1 MTRLVVATVLM
12 ALAGSAAAQTKTNP
26 ANAPGAA
33 DTKVRLQTLG
43 YKNVHD
49 LRRSPDG
56 QWTAKATR
64 GNVEKSVTAS
74 PNGNVVAR

>member
-1 MTRLVVATVLM
+1 MTRFALAVVLM
-12 ALAGSAAAQTKTNP
+12 ALAGAAAAQTKPNP
-26 ANAPGAA
+26 NAPGAA

-43 YKNVHD
+43 YKDIHD
-49 LRRSPDG
+49 LRRGPDG

-74 PNGNVVAR
+74 PNGQVIAR

>member
-1 MTRLVVATVLM
+1 MTRYVLAAVLM
-12 ALAGSAAAQTKTNP
+12 AIASSAAAQSRTNT

-43 YKNVHD
+43 YKDIHD
-49 LRRSPDG
+49 LRRGPDG

-64 GNVEKSVTAS
+64 GNVEKSVTSS
-74 PNGNVVAR
+74 PNGSVIAR

>member
-1 MTRLVVATVLM
+1 MTRLVLAAVLM
-12 ALAGSAAAQTKTNP
+12 AIAGSAAAQTKTNP

-43 YKNVHD
+43 YKDVHD
-49 LRRSPDG
+49 LRRGPDG

-64 GNVEKSVTAS
+64 GNVEKSVMAS
-74 PNGNVVAR
+74 PNGTVIAR

>member
-1 MTRLVVATVLM
+1 MRRILLTLVLVSVAGV
-12 ALAGSAAAQTKTNP
+12 ASAQTKSNSAGTI
-26 ANAPGAA
+26 GSA
-33 DTKVRLQTLG
+33 DAKVRLQTLG

-49 LRRSPDG
+49 LRRGPDG

-74 PNGNVVAR
+74 PNGQVIAR

>member
-1 MTRLVVATVLM
+1 MTRFILATVLM
-12 ALAGSAAAQTKTNP
+12 TLAGSAAAQTKTNP

-49 LRRSPDG
+49 LRRGPDR

-64 GNVEKSVTAS
+64 GNVEKSVTAL
-74 PNGNVVAR
+74 PNGSVVAR

>member
-1 MTRLVVATVLM
+1 MTRYVLAAVLM
-12 ALAGSAAAQTKTNP
+12 AIAGSAAAQSRANV

-43 YKNVHD
+43 YKDIHD
-49 LRRSPDG
+49 LRRGPDG

-64 GNVEKSVTAS
+64 ANVEKSVTSS
-74 PNGNVVAR
+74 PKGTVIAR

>member
-1 MTRLVVATVLM
+1 MTRYVLAAALM
-12 ALAGSAAAQTKTNP
+12 AIASSAAAQTKTNP

-43 YKNVHD
+43 YKDVHD
-49 LRRSPDG
+49 LRRGPDG

-64 GNVEKSVTAS
+64 GNTEKSVTAW
-74 PNGNVVAR
+74 PNGSVIAR

>member
-1 MTRLVVATVLM
+1 MTRFALAAVLM
-12 ALAGSAAAQTKTNP
+12 TFAWAAAAQTKTNP

-49 LRRSPDG
+49 LRRGPDG

-74 PNGNVVAR
+74 PNGSVVAR

>member
-1 MTRLVVATVLM
+1 MTRLVLAAILI
-12 ALAGSAAAQTKTNP
+12 ALPGSASAQTKTNP
-26 ANAPGAA
+26 AYAPGAA

-49 LRRSPDG
+49 LRRGPDG

-74 PNGNVVAR
+74 PNGSVLAR

>member
-1 MTRLVVATVLM
+1 MTRAVLAAVLM
-12 ALAGSAAAQTKTNP
+12 ALAGPVVAQTKTNP
-26 ANAPGAA
+26 ATAPGAA

-49 LRRSPDG
+49 LRRGPNG

-64 GNVEKSVTAS
+64 GNVEKSVTAKPDGS
-74 PNGNVVAR
+74 VIAR

>member
-64 GNVEKSVTAS
+64 GNVEKSVAAS
-74 PNGNVVAR
+74 PNGDAVAR

>member
-1 MTRLVVATVLM
+1 MIRFVLAALLM
-12 ALAGSAAAQTKTNP
+12 AIAGSAAAQTKPNP

-43 YKNVHD
+43 YTDVHD
-49 LRRSPDG
+49 LRRGADG

-74 PNGNVVAR
+74 PNGSVIAR

>member
-1 MTRLVVATVLM
+1 MTRYVLAAVLM
-12 ALAGSAAAQTKTNP
+12 GLAGSAVAQTKPNQ

-43 YKNVHD
+43 YKDVHD
-49 LRRSPDG
+49 LRRGPDG

-64 GNVEKSVTAS
+64 GTVEKSVTSS
-74 PNGNVVAR
+74 PNGTVIAR

>member
-1 MTRLVVATVLM
+1 MIRLVLATVLM
-12 ALAGSAAAQTKTNP
+12 ALAGAAAAQTKTNP

-49 LRRSPDG
+49 LRRGPNG

-74 PNGNVVAR
+74 PNGSVVAR

>member
-1 MTRLVVATVLM
+1 MTRFALAAVLM
-12 ALAGSAAAQTKTNP
+12 TFAWAAAAQTKPNP
-26 ANAPGAA
+26 NAPGAA

-49 LRRSPDG
+49 LRRGLDG

-64 GNVEKSVTAS
+64 GNVEKSVTVS
-74 PNGNVVAR
+74 PRGPVVAR

>member
-1 MTRLVVATVLM
+1 MIRIALTAVLM
-12 ALAGSAAAQTKTNP
+12 ALAGTAVAQTAAP

-33 DTKVRLQTLG
+33 DTKVRLQALG
-43 YKNVHD
+43 YKDVHD
-49 LRRSPDG
+49 LRRGADG

-74 PNGNVVAR
+74 PNGSVIAR